1 MNKENLQLMSTM
13 LGEVIDGT
21 WKGTPV
27 DHKLVLGPLKM
38 FPENVKHFNLE
49 NWVEMETNEQGK
61 NCGYSACAVGHACF
75 DPRFQALGLSMKP
88 GHETPMFF
96 DKGVYFHQWGAVS
109 TLFGISIDQA
119 RVLFLERSYD
129 GYTKHG
135 VKPGQVKSR
144 IDELLHIGIEEFT
157 KQYQAVIDS
166 DNNKQ
171 MVTE

>member
-27 DHKLVLGPLKM
+27 GHKLELGPLKL

-75 DPRFQALGLSMKP
+75 DPRFQALGLSMTATEDGAGKP
-88 GHETPMFF
+88 QYLGCSHWP
-96 DKGVYFHQWGAVS
+96 AVS
-109 TLFGISIDQA
+109 ALFGVNVDQA

-157 KQYQAVIDS
+157 KRYQAVIDS

-171 MVTE
+171 MVTEL